1 MRFLKNPRTNPYMNL
16 ALDEY
21 AMKHI
26 DVGEDYFYLWR
37 NEPSVIIGKNQ
48 NAAEEVNHQC
58 RKACLRGWCC
68 LP

>member
-48 NAAEEVNHQC
+48 NAAE
-58 RKACLRGWCC
+58 
-68 LP
+68 